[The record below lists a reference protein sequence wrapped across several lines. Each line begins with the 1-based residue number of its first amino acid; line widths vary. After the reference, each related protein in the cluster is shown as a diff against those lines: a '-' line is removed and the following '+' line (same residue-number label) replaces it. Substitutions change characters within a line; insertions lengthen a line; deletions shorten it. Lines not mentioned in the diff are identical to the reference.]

1 MEETTVTSTWPEIM
15 TNYNYSDLI
24 ASQAFGETGLYN
36 YPPLQNYY
44 YQTYPLYSENS
55 VSKSFSLV
63 QQMIEKKIIKE
74 PKTVEDFIKL
84 VNEVSKMI

>member
-1 MEETTVTSTWPEIM
+1 METGYIVTTTWPEIM
-15 TNYNYSDLI
+15 TNYNYLDLI
-24 ASQAFGETGLYN
+24 SSPAIENGLYN

-44 YQTYPLYSENS
+44 YQTYPMYSENS